1 MNKTLAASVLALLI
15 AVSASAK
22 NMYIPTAGVAPGAN
36 GTFWRTDL
44 QIYNP
49 STTDDIEVSLHF
61 VPQGM
66 DGRFIPGRSFRVAKG
81 GVLILNNVVA
91 RLWPDTPHIMGSI
104 RIDSDTYTS
113 FEFIASSRTYTDSL
127 IGNQPGTHGQFVRA
141 LNPAEAKKTTIL
153 LHGAATADFRT
164 NIGAMNPGLEPAT
177 LKVTLLNHDGSVFE
191 SREGLTVP
199 PRSMEQWSL
208 SALFGGLYSENAL
221 VRIESTVP
229 VFTWGS
235 VVDNYSGDAIFVNGV
250 TPANAD

>member
-1 MNKTLAASVLALLI
+1 MRKTIAVAVLTLVLAA
-15 AVSASAK
+15 SASAK
-22 NMYIPTAGVAPGAN
+22 NMYIPTAGVTPGAN

-66 DGRFIPGRSFRVAKG
+66 DGRFISGRSFRITKG
-81 GVLILNNVVA
+81 GVLILNNVAA
-91 RLWPDTPHIMGSI
+91 RLAPNTPHVIGSI

-127 IGNQPGTHGQFVRA
+127 IGSQPGTHGQFVRA
-141 LNPAEAKKTTIL
+141 LDPAEAKKTTIL
-153 LHGAATADFRT
+153 LHGAESADFRT

-199 PRSMEQWSL
+199 ARSMEQWSL
-208 SALFGGLYSENAL
+208 SAIFGGLYSENAL

-229 VFTWGS
+229 VFTWAS
-235 VVDNYSGDAIFVNGV
+235 VVDNYTGDAIFVNGV
-250 TPANAD
+250 SPADAD